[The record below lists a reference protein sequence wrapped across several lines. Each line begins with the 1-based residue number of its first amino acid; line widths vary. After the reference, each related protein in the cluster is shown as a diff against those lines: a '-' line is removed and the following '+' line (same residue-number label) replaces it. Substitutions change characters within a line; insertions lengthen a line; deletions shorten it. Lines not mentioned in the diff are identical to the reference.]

1 LQELDYYVTQYT
13 KSGIEGPCNWYRTRE
28 LNFED
33 EKALPADQRKGVQ
46 QPSLY
51 VFAER
56 DGVLSEDLTRGMD
69 KAIPNL
75 SKGRVPAG
83 HWALW
88 QTPGETNAIIK
99 KWVEGVVFGGKSKL

>member
-1 LQELDYYVTQYT
+1 M
-13 KSGIEGPCNWYRTRE
+13 
-28 LNFED
+28 
-33 EKALPADQRKGVQ
+33 
-46 QPSLY
+46 
-51 VFAER
+51 
-56 DGVLSEDLTRGMD
+56 LSEDLTRGMD